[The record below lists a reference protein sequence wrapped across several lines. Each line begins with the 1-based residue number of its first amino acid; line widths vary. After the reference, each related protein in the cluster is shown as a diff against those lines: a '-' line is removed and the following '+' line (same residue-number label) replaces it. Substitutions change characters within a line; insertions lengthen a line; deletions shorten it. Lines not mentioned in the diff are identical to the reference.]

1 MTKEKDTDKKP
12 DKTAVWLG
20 IVKRIA
26 ECRKQH
32 MTWNQIAE
40 ATGMTAASAQSNWYR
55 RKHLLEEGLEENV
68 QETPEGEKPEET
80 DAPEIP
86 VTADPREPEIQK
98 VHAATESVMPETPD
112 DQEKEP
118 SDGQTVSQESRESGQ
133 KTAMTKGTRLPDVFR
148 VSFWFTGWKGRTP
161 GDILL
166 EAEKNGTLD
175 QSIQAMEDIL
185 VFMKEN
191 RRFYPRNDTMI
202 PVIAQ
207 AIDLA
212 KRGEL
217 EQFRVETLRPRP
229 STDPSTD
236 PSTHEMHM
244 TTEMNLAD
252 LLWTCNSRKT
262 DSEPEPELKPVQ
274 KESQV
279 MEPVMEVWE
288 NPDTAIQDDGPDD
301 AWVRSTD
308 VQEEKAKTENAHPDQ
323 YIVRLLKDVIRYR
336 THYLVD
342 TENFGTPIIERLV
355 TGLKDTEMIHLF
367 YTDHSP
373 ALSYRVT
380 EKLLQRPDQIRL
392 ESCITGTA
400 NAMDFQLIS
409 ALGCLLSAC
418 DPGKNDFKII
428 SDDRGY
434 DATVAF
440 WTKRGMPVTRI
451 TSCSVASSKT
461 PAQAQKKRE
470 TDVISTTFQERDT
483 KEQERWVQIMSC
495 HYGNFCKK
503 HHATATTPT
512 VNSRILLLRP
522 DFRTED
528 FAKDA
533 AGFLLKVPREEILKA
548 RQDVYSKFR

>member
-40 ATGMTAASAQSNWYR
+40 ATGMTAASAQANWYR

-80 DAPEIP
+80 NAPEIP

-98 VHAATESVMPETPD
+98 VHAAIESVMPETPD

-118 SDGQTVSQESRESGQ
+118 SDGQAVTQESCEDSQE
-133 KTAMTKGTRLPDVFR
+133 TAVTKGTRLPDVFR
-148 VSFWFTGWKGRTP
+148 MPFWFTTWKGRTP
-161 GDILL
+161 GDVLL
-166 EAEKNGTLD
+166 EASQNGTLD

-185 VFMKEN
+185 TFMKEN

-217 EQFRVETLRPRP
+217 EQFRMETLRPRP
-229 STDPSTD
+229 STDPSI
-236 PSTHEMHM
+236 HEMHM
-244 TTEMNLAD
+244 TAEMNLAD
-252 LLWTCNSRKT
+252 LLWTCNSRKN
-262 DSEPEPELKPVQ
+262 DPEPEPELKPVQ

-288 NPDTAIQDDGPDD
+288 KPDTAIQDDGPDD

-308 VQEEKAKTENAHPDQ
+308 VQEEKAETENTHPDQ

-355 TGLKDTEMIHLF
+355 TGLKDREMIHLF

-409 ALGCLLSAC
+409 ALGCLLSAV

-461 PAQAQKKRE
+461 PAQAKRKRE
-470 TDVISTTFQERDT
+470 TDVISTTFQERDA

-512 VNSRILLLRP
+512 VNSRILLLHS

>member
-32 MTWNQIAE
+32 MTWKQIAE
-40 ATGMTAASAQSNWYR
+40 ATGMTAASAQANWYR

-118 SDGQTVSQESRESGQ
+118 SDGQAVSQEGRESGQ

-202 PVIAQ
+202 PVVTQ

-217 EQFRVETLRPRP
+217 EQFRMETLRPRP
-229 STDPSTD
+229 STDPST
-236 PSTHEMHM
+236 HEMHM
-244 TTEMNLAD
+244 TAEMNLAD

-262 DSEPEPELKPVQ
+262 DPEPEPELKPVQ

-288 NPDTAIQDDGPDD
+288 KPDTAIQDDGPDD

-308 VQEEKAKTENAHPDQ
+308 VQEEKAETENTHPDQ

-367 YTDHSP
+367 YTDNSP
-373 ALSYRVT
+373 ALTYRIM
-380 EKLLQRPDQIRL
+380 EKLLQRPDQIQL
-392 ESCITGTA
+392 ESCIAGTA

-409 ALGCLLSAC
+409 VLGCLLSAC
-418 DPGKNDFKII
+418 NPEKNEFKII

-451 TSCSVASSKT
+451 TSCSVASSKA
-461 PAQAQKKRE
+461 PAPAKKERE

-495 HYGNFCKK
+495 HYGIFCKK
-503 HHATATTPT
+503 HHATATTPA
-512 VNSRILLLRP
+512 VNSRILLLHP

-528 FAKDA
+528 FTKDA

-548 RQDVYSKFR
+548 RQDVYLKFR

>member
-86 VTADPREPEIQK
+86 VTADSREPEIQE
-98 VHAATESVMPETPD
+98 VQAVTESVMPETLD
-112 DQEKEP
+112 DKEEKP
-118 SDGQTVSQESRESGQ
+118 SDGQAATQENCESSR
-133 KTAMTKGTRLPDVFR
+133 KTDITKGTRLPDVFR
-148 VSFWFTGWKGRTP
+148 IPFWFTSWKGRTP
-161 GDILL
+161 GEILL
-166 EAEKNGTLD
+166 EASKTGTLD
-175 QSIQAMEDIL
+175 TTIQAMEDIL
-185 VFMKEN
+185 AFMTEN

-217 EQFRVETLRPRP
+217 EQFYMEAVRPRQLMSRFSHEI
-229 STDPSTD
+229 STAAKT
-236 PSTHEMHM
+236 
-244 TTEMNLAD
+244 NLAD
-252 LLWTCNSRKT
+252 LILACESFKA

-274 KESQV
+274 EKCQAMESV
-279 MEPVMEVWE
+279 MRAEKK
-288 NPDTAIQDDGPDD
+288 PDTDISDDGPDD
-301 AWVRSTD
+301 AWVRETD
-308 VQEEKAKTENAHPDQ
+308 AKRETETKVKNARPDQ
-323 YIVRLLKDVIRYR
+323 YMVRLLKDVNRYR

-367 YTDHSP
+367 YTDNSP
-373 ALSYRVT
+373 ALTYRIM
-380 EKLLQRPDQIRL
+380 EKLLQRPDQIQL
-392 ESCITGTA
+392 ESCIAGTA

-409 ALGCLLSAC
+409 VLGCLLSAC
-418 DPGKNDFKII
+418 NPEKNEFKII

-434 DATVAF
+434 DATIAF

-451 TSCSVASSKT
+451 TSCSVASSKA
-461 PAQAQKKRE
+461 PAPAKKERE

-495 HYGNFCKK
+495 HYGIFCKK
-503 HHATATTPT
+503 HHATATTPA
-512 VNSRILLLRP
+512 VNSRILLLHP

-548 RQDVYSKFR
+548 RQDVYLKFR

>member
-86 VTADPREPEIQK
+86 VTADPREPEIQE
-98 VHAATESVMPETPD
+98 VHAVTESVMPETPD

-118 SDGQTVSQESRESGQ
+118 SDGQAVSQEGRESGQ

-148 VSFWFTGWKGRTP
+148 VSFWFTGWKGKTP

-202 PVIAQ
+202 PVVTQ

-217 EQFRVETLRPRP
+217 EQFRMETLRPRP
-229 STDPSTD
+229 STDPST
-236 PSTHEMHM
+236 HEMHM
-244 TTEMNLAD
+244 TAEMNLAD

-262 DSEPEPELKPVQ
+262 DPEPEPELKPVQ

-288 NPDTAIQDDGPDD
+288 KPDTAIQDDGPDD

-308 VQEEKAKTENAHPDQ
+308 VQEEKAETENTHPDQ

-355 TGLKDTEMIHLF
+355 TGLRDTEMIHLF

-392 ESCITGTA
+392 ENCITGTA

-451 TSCSVASSKT
+451 PSCSVASSKT
-461 PAQAQKKRE
+461 PAQAKRKRE

-512 VNSRILLLRP
+512 VNSRILLLHS

>member
-55 RKHLLEEGLEENV
+55 RKHLLEEGLEENL

-118 SDGQTVSQESRESGQ
+118 SDGQAVSQEGRENGQ

-202 PVIAQ
+202 PVVTQ

-217 EQFRVETLRPRP
+217 EQFRMETLRPRP
-229 STDPSTD
+229 STDPST
-236 PSTHEMHM
+236 HEMHM
-244 TTEMNLAD
+244 TAEMNLAD

-262 DSEPEPELKPVQ
+262 DPEPEPELKPVQ

-288 NPDTAIQDDGPDD
+288 KPDTAIQDDGPDD

-308 VQEEKAKTENAHPDQ
+308 VQEEKAETENTHPDQ

-367 YTDHSP
+367 YTDNSP
-373 ALSYRVT
+373 ALTYRIM
-380 EKLLQRPDQIRL
+380 EKLLQRPDQIQL
-392 ESCITGTA
+392 ESCIAGTA

-451 TSCSVASSKT
+451 PSCSVASSKT
-461 PAQAQKKRE
+461 PAQAKRKRE
-470 TDVISTTFQERDT
+470 TDVISTTFQERDI

-512 VNSRILLLRP
+512 VNSRILLLHS

>member
-12 DKTAVWLG
+12 DKTAVWLE

-32 MTWNQIAE
+32 MTWKQIAE

-55 RKHLLEEGLEENV
+55 RKHLLEERPEENA
-68 QETPEGEKPEET
+68 QETPESQKPTET
-80 DAPEIP
+80 GIQEIQ
-86 VTADPREPEIQK
+86 VMADPHDPEIQE
-98 VHAATESVMPETPD
+98 VQATMESIMPKIMD
-112 DQEKEP
+112 DKEEKP
-118 SDGQTVSQESRESGQ
+118 SDGQSVSQESCENSQ
-133 KTAMTKGTRLPDVFR
+133 ETAATKGTRLPDVFR
-148 VSFWFTGWKGRTP
+148 MPFWFTTWKGRTP
-161 GDILL
+161 GDVLL
-166 EAEKNGTLD
+166 EASQNGTLD

-185 VFMKEN
+185 TFMKEN

-217 EQFRVETLRPRP
+217 EQFYMEAVRPRQLMARFSHEI
-229 STDPSTD
+229 STAAKT
-236 PSTHEMHM
+236 
-244 TTEMNLAD
+244 NLAD
-252 LLWTCNSRKT
+252 LMLACRSFKA
-262 DSEPEPELKPVQ
+262 DPEPESELKPAQ
-274 KESQV
+274 EKSLV
-279 MEPVMEVWE
+279 MESVVEAE
-288 NPDTAIQDDGPDD
+288 KKPDTGISDDEPDD
-301 AWVRSTD
+301 AWIRAADAET
-308 VQEEKAKTENAHPDQ
+308 EKETGHTGPDQ
-323 YIVRLLKDVIRYR
+323 YMVRLLKDVIRYR

-380 EKLLQRPDQIRL
+380 EKLLQRPNQIRL

-461 PAQAQKKRE
+461 PAQAKKKRE
-470 TDVISTTFQERDT
+470 TDVISTTFQERDA

-512 VNSRILLLRP
+512 VNSRILLLHS

-548 RQDVYSKFR
+548 RQDVYLKFR

>member
-1 MTKEKDTDKKP
+1 MTKEKDTDKKL
-12 DKTAVWLG
+12 DKTAVWLE

-32 MTWNQIAE
+32 MTWKQIAE

-55 RKHLLEEGLEENV
+55 RKHLLEERPEGNA
-68 QETPEGEKPEET
+68 QETPEGQKPTET
-80 DAPEIP
+80 GIQEIQ
-86 VTADPREPEIQK
+86 VMADPHEPEIQE
-98 VHAATESVMPETPD
+98 VQTTTESAMPEIPD
-112 DQEKEP
+112 GKEEKP
-118 SDGQTVSQESRESGQ
+118 SDGQSVSQESRESGQ
-133 KTAMTKGTRLPDVFR
+133 KTAVTKGTRLPDIFR
-148 VSFWFTGWKGRTP
+148 MPFWFTTWKGRTP
-161 GDILL
+161 GDVLL
-166 EAEKNGTLD
+166 EASQNGTLD

-185 VFMKEN
+185 TFMKEN

-217 EQFRVETLRPRP
+217 EQFYMEAVRPRQLMARFSHEI
-229 STDPSTD
+229 STAAKT
-236 PSTHEMHM
+236 
-244 TTEMNLAD
+244 NLAD
-252 LLWTCNSRKT
+252 LILACRSFKA
-262 DSEPEPELKPVQ
+262 DPEPEPELKPAQ
-274 KESQV
+274 EKSLV
-279 MEPVMEVWE
+279 MESVMEAE
-288 NPDTAIQDDGPDD
+288 KKPDTGISDDEPDD
-301 AWVRSTD
+301 AWVRAADAET
-308 VQEEKAKTENAHPDQ
+308 ETEKETGHTGPDQ
-323 YIVRLLKDVIRYR
+323 YMVRLLKDVIRYR

-380 EKLLQRPDQIRL
+380 EKLLQRPNQIRL

-418 DPGKNDFKII
+418 DPEKNDFKII

-451 TSCSVASSKT
+451 PSCSVALPK
-461 PAQAQKKRE
+461 AQAKKKRE
-470 TDVISTTFQERDT
+470 ADVISTTFQERDT

-548 RQDVYSKFR
+548 RQDVYLKFR

>member
-32 MTWNQIAE
+32 MTWKQIAE

-68 QETPEGEKPEET
+68 QEMPEGQKPEET
-80 DAPEIP
+80 DATEIREMQATTESIIPEI
-86 VTADPREPEIQK
+86 TNAKE
-98 VHAATESVMPETPD
+98 
-112 DQEKEP
+112 EKP
-118 SDGQTVSQESRESGQ
+118 SDEQDVAQESCESGRE
-133 KTAMTKGTRLPDVFR
+133 TVMTKGARLPDVFR
-148 VSFWFTGWKGRTP
+148 VSFWFTRWKGRTP

-166 EAEKNGTLD
+166 EAGKNGTLD

-185 VFMKEN
+185 AFMKEN

-202 PVIAQ
+202 PVVTQ

-217 EQFRVETLRPRP
+217 EQFHMETIRPRP
-229 STDPSTD
+229 STDPSAR
-236 PSTHEMHM
+236 EMH
-244 TTEMNLAD
+244 TAAEMNLAD
-252 LLWTCNSRKT
+252 LLRTCDSRKT
-262 DSEPEPELKPVQ
+262 DPDPEPELTPVQ
-274 KESQV
+274 EESQV
-279 MEPVMEVWE
+279 MEPVMEVGE
-288 NPDTAIQDDGPDD
+288 KPDTAIQDDGPDD

-308 VQEEKAKTENAHPDQ
+308 VQEEKAETGNARPDQ
-323 YIVRLLKDVIRYR
+323 YMVRLLKDVIRYR

-342 TENFGTPIIERLV
+342 TENFGAPIIERLV
-355 TGLKDTEMIHLF
+355 TGLKDMEMVHLF

-373 ALSYRVT
+373 ALPYRIT

-392 ESCITGTA
+392 ESCIAGTA

-418 DPGKNDFKII
+418 DPEKNDFKII

-451 TSCSVASSKT
+451 PSCTVALLKT
-461 PAQAQKKRE
+461 PAPTKKKRE
-470 TDVISTTFQERDT
+470 TDPVSAAFQERDA

-495 HYGNFCKK
+495 YYGSFCKK
-503 HHATATTPT
+503 HHATATTPA
-512 VNSRILLLRP
+512 VNSRILLLHP

-528 FAKDA
+528 FAKGA
-533 AGFLLKVPREEILKA
+533 AGFLVKVPKEEILKA

>member
-55 RKHLLEEGLEENV
+55 RKHLLEEGLEENL

-118 SDGQTVSQESRESGQ
+118 SDGQAVSQEGRESGQ

-202 PVIAQ
+202 PVVTQ

-217 EQFRVETLRPRP
+217 EQFRMETLRPRP
-229 STDPSTD
+229 STDPST
-236 PSTHEMHM
+236 HEMHM
-244 TTEMNLAD
+244 TAEMNLAD

-262 DSEPEPELKPVQ
+262 DPEPEPELKPVQ

-288 NPDTAIQDDGPDD
+288 KPDTAIQDDGPDD

-308 VQEEKAKTENAHPDQ
+308 VQEEKAETENTHPDQ

-367 YTDHSP
+367 YTDNSP
-373 ALSYRVT
+373 ALTYRIM
-380 EKLLQRPDQIRL
+380 EKLLQRPDQIQL
-392 ESCITGTA
+392 ESCIAGTA

-409 ALGCLLSAC
+409 VLGCLLSAC
-418 DPGKNDFKII
+418 NPEKNEFKII

-451 TSCSVASSKT
+451 PSCSVALPK
-461 PAQAQKKRE
+461 AQAKKKRE

-512 VNSRILLLRP
+512 VNSRILLLHS

>member
-1 MTKEKDTDKKP
+1 MTKEKDTDKKL
-12 DKTAVWLG
+12 DKTAVRLE

-32 MTWNQIAE
+32 MTWKQIAE

-55 RKHLLEEGLEENV
+55 RKHLLEERPEGNA
-68 QETPEGEKPEET
+68 QETPEGQKPTET
-80 DAPEIP
+80 GIQEIQ
-86 VTADPREPEIQK
+86 VMADPHEPEIQE
-98 VHAATESVMPETPD
+98 VQTTTESAMPEIPD
-112 DQEKEP
+112 GKEEKP
-118 SDGQTVSQESRESGQ
+118 SDGQSVSQESRESGQ

-202 PVIAQ
+202 PVVTQ

-217 EQFRVETLRPRP
+217 EQFRMETLRPRP
-229 STDPSTD
+229 STDPST
-236 PSTHEMHM
+236 HEMHM
-244 TTEMNLAD
+244 TAEMNLAD
-252 LLWTCNSRKT
+252 LLQTCDSRKT
-262 DSEPEPELKPVQ
+262 DPEPELKPVQ
-274 KESQV
+274 EESQV

-288 NPDTAIQDDGPDD
+288 KPDTAIQDDGPDD

-308 VQEEKAKTENAHPDQ
+308 VQEEKAGTENANPDQ

-380 EKLLQRPDQIRL
+380 EKLLQRPNQIRL

-461 PAQAQKKRE
+461 PAQAKKKRE
-470 TDVISTTFQERDT
+470 TDVISTTFQERDA

-512 VNSRILLLRP
+512 VNSRILLLHS

-548 RQDVYSKFR
+548 RQDVYLKFR

>member
-68 QETPEGEKPEET
+68 QET

-86 VTADPREPEIQK
+86 VTADPREPEIQE
-98 VHAATESVMPETPD
+98 VHAVTESVMPETPD

-118 SDGQTVSQESRESGQ
+118 SDGQAVTQESCEDSQE
-133 KTAMTKGTRLPDVFR
+133 TAVTKGTRLPDVFR
-148 VSFWFTGWKGRTP
+148 MPFWFTTWKGRTP
-161 GDILL
+161 GDVLL
-166 EAEKNGTLD
+166 EASQNGTLD

-185 VFMKEN
+185 TFMKEN

-217 EQFRVETLRPRP
+217 EQFYMETVRPRQLMARFSHEI
-229 STDPSTD
+229 STAAKT
-236 PSTHEMHM
+236 
-244 TTEMNLAD
+244 NLAD
-252 LLWTCNSRKT
+252 LILACRSFKA
-262 DSEPEPELKPVQ
+262 DPESEPELKPAQ
-274 KESQV
+274 EKSLV
-279 MEPVMEVWE
+279 MESVVEAE
-288 NPDTAIQDDGPDD
+288 KKPDTSISDDEPDD
-301 AWVRSTD
+301 AWVRAADAET
-308 VQEEKAKTENAHPDQ
+308 EKETGHTGPDQ
-323 YIVRLLKDVIRYR
+323 YMVRLLKDVIRYR

-380 EKLLQRPDQIRL
+380 EKLLQRPNQIRL

-418 DPGKNDFKII
+418 DPEKNDFKII

-451 TSCSVASSKT
+451 PSCSVALPK
-461 PAQAQKKRE
+461 AQAKKKRE

-548 RQDVYSKFR
+548 RQDVYLKFR

>member
-86 VTADPREPEIQK
+86 VTADSREPEIQE
-98 VHAATESVMPETPD
+98 VQAVTESVMPETPD
-112 DQEKEP
+112 DKEEKP
-118 SDGQTVSQESRESGQ
+118 SDGQAATQENCESSR
-133 KTAMTKGTRLPDVFR
+133 KTDITKGTRLPDVFR
-148 VSFWFTGWKGRTP
+148 IPFWFTSWKGRTP
-161 GDILL
+161 GEILL
-166 EAEKNGTLD
+166 EASKTGTLD

-185 VFMKEN
+185 AFMTEN

-202 PVIAQ
+202 PVITQ

-217 EQFRVETLRPRP
+217 EQFWMETVRPCP
-229 STDPSTD
+229 SIGQFS
-236 PSTHEMHM
+236 HKMQ
-244 TTEMNLAD
+244 TTAEMNLAD
-252 LLWTCNSRKT
+252 LLACESCKT
-262 DSEPEPELKPVQ
+262 DQKPEPELKPVQ
-274 KESQV
+274 EESQM
-279 MEPVMEVWE
+279 MESVTEIKE
-288 NPDTAIQDDGPDD
+288 KTETAIPDKEPDD
-301 AWVRSTD
+301 TGVRTTD
-308 VQEEKAKTENAHPDQ
+308 VQEDKAEIKSIRPDQ

-355 TGLKDTEMIHLF
+355 TGLRDTEMIHLF

-392 ESCITGTA
+392 ENCITGTA

-451 TSCSVASSKT
+451 PSCSVASSKT
-461 PAQAQKKRE
+461 PAQAKRKRE

-512 VNSRILLLRP
+512 VNSRILLLHS

>member
-112 DQEKEP
+112 DQEKGP
-118 SDGQTVSQESRESGQ
+118 SDGQAVSQEGRESGQ

-202 PVIAQ
+202 PVVTQ

-217 EQFRVETLRPRP
+217 EQFRMETLRPRP
-229 STDPSTD
+229 STDPST
-236 PSTHEMHM
+236 HEMHM
-244 TTEMNLAD
+244 TAEMNLAD

-262 DSEPEPELKPVQ
+262 DPEPEPELKPVQ

-288 NPDTAIQDDGPDD
+288 KPDTAIQDDGPDD

-308 VQEEKAKTENAHPDQ
+308 VQEEKAETENTHPDQ

-355 TGLKDTEMIHLF
+355 TGLRDTEMIHLF

-392 ESCITGTA
+392 ENCITGTA

-451 TSCSVASSKT
+451 PSCSVASSKT
-461 PAQAQKKRE
+461 PAQAKRKRE

-512 VNSRILLLRP
+512 VNSRILLLHS

>member
-55 RKHLLEEGLEENV
+55 RKHLLEEGLEENL

-118 SDGQTVSQESRESGQ
+118 SDGQAVSQEGRESGQ

-202 PVIAQ
+202 PVVTQ

-217 EQFRVETLRPRP
+217 EQFRMETLRPRP
-229 STDPSTD
+229 STDPST
-236 PSTHEMHM
+236 HEMHM
-244 TTEMNLAD
+244 TAEMNLAD

-262 DSEPEPELKPVQ
+262 DPEPEPELKPVQ

-288 NPDTAIQDDGPDD
+288 KPDTAIQDDGPDD

-308 VQEEKAKTENAHPDQ
+308 VQEEKAETENTHPDQ

-367 YTDHSP
+367 YTDNSP
-373 ALSYRVT
+373 ALTYRIM
-380 EKLLQRPDQIRL
+380 EKLLQRPDQIQL
-392 ESCITGTA
+392 ESCIAGTA

-451 TSCSVASSKT
+451 PSCSVASSKT
-461 PAQAQKKRE
+461 PAQAKRKRE
-470 TDVISTTFQERDT
+470 TDVISTTFQERDI

-512 VNSRILLLRP
+512 VNSRILLLHS

>member
-1 MTKEKDTDKKP
+1 MTKEKDTGKKP
-12 DKTAVWLG
+12 DKTAVWLE
-20 IVKRIA
+20 IVKRIE

-32 MTWNQIAE
+32 MTWKQIAE

-55 RKHLLEEGLEENV
+55 RKHLLEEGPKGNT
-68 QETPEGEKPEET
+68 QETPEGQKPTET
-80 DAPEIP
+80 GIQEIQ
-86 VTADPREPEIQK
+86 VMADPHEPEIQE
-98 VHAATESVMPETPD
+98 VQATTESAMPEITD
-112 DQEKEP
+112 GKEEKP
-118 SDGQTVSQESRESGQ
+118 SDGQSVSRESCESGRE
-133 KTAMTKGTRLPDVFR
+133 TVMTKGTRLPDVFR

-166 EAEKNGTLD
+166 EADKNGTLD

-202 PVIAQ
+202 PVVTQ

-217 EQFRVETLRPRP
+217 EQIRMETLRPRP
-229 STDPSTD
+229 STDPSA
-236 PSTHEMHM
+236 HEMHM
-244 TTEMNLAD
+244 TAEMNLAD
-252 LLWTCNSRKT
+252 LIQTCDSRKT
-262 DSEPEPELKPVQ
+262 DPEPELKPLRE
-274 KESQV
+274 ESQV
-279 MEPVMEVWE
+279 MGPVIEVWE
-288 NPDTAIQDDGPDD
+288 KPDTAIQDDGSDD
-301 AWVRSTD
+301 AWVRSIDT
-308 VQEEKAKTENAHPDQ
+308 QEEKAEAGNAHPDQ
-323 YIVRLLKDVIRYR
+323 YMNRLLKDVIRYR

-373 ALSYRVT
+373 ALSYRIT

-392 ESCITGTA
+392 ESCIAGTA

-418 DPGKNDFKII
+418 DPEKNDFKII

-451 TSCSVASSKT
+451 QSCTVALPNT
-461 PAQAQKKRE
+461 PALAKKERE
-470 TDVISTTFQERDT
+470 TDQVSATFQERDA

-495 HYGNFCKK
+495 YYGSFCKK
-503 HHATATTPT
+503 HHATATTPA
-512 VNSRILLLRP
+512 VNSRILLLHP

-528 FAKDA
+528 FAKGA
-533 AGFLLKVPREEILKA
+533 AGFLVKVPKEEILKA

>member
-1 MTKEKDTDKKP
+1 MTKEKDIDKKP

-112 DQEKEP
+112 DQEKGP
-118 SDGQTVSQESRESGQ
+118 SDGQAVSQEGRKSGQ

-202 PVIAQ
+202 PVVTQ

-217 EQFRVETLRPRP
+217 EQFRMETLRPRP
-229 STDPSTD
+229 STDPST
-236 PSTHEMHM
+236 HEMHM
-244 TTEMNLAD
+244 TAEMNLAD

-262 DSEPEPELKPVQ
+262 DPEPEPELKPVQ

-288 NPDTAIQDDGPDD
+288 KPDTAIQDDGPDD

-308 VQEEKAKTENAHPDQ
+308 VQEEKAETENTHPDQ

-355 TGLKDTEMIHLF
+355 TGLRDTEMIHLF

-392 ESCITGTA
+392 ENCITGTA

-451 TSCSVASSKT
+451 PSCSVASSKT
-461 PAQAQKKRE
+461 PAQAKRKRE

-512 VNSRILLLRP
+512 VNSRILLLHS

>member
-40 ATGMTAASAQSNWYR
+40 ATGMTAASAQANWYR

-118 SDGQTVSQESRESGQ
+118 SDGQAVSQEGRESGQ

-202 PVIAQ
+202 PVVTQ

-217 EQFRVETLRPRP
+217 EQFRMETLRPRP
-229 STDPSTD
+229 STDPST
-236 PSTHEMHM
+236 HEMHM
-244 TTEMNLAD
+244 TAEMNLAD

-262 DSEPEPELKPVQ
+262 DPEPEPELKPVQ

-288 NPDTAIQDDGPDD
+288 KPDTAIQDDGPDD

-308 VQEEKAKTENAHPDQ
+308 VQEEKAETENTHPDQ

-367 YTDHSP
+367 YTDNSP
-373 ALSYRVT
+373 ALTYRIM
-380 EKLLQRPDQIRL
+380 EKLLQRPDQIQL
-392 ESCITGTA
+392 ESCIAGTA

-409 ALGCLLSAC
+409 VLGCLLSAC
-418 DPGKNDFKII
+418 NPEKNEFKII

-451 TSCSVASSKT
+451 TSCSVASSKA
-461 PAQAQKKRE
+461 PAPAKKERE

-495 HYGNFCKK
+495 HYGIFCKK
-503 HHATATTPT
+503 HHATATTPA
-512 VNSRILLLRP
+512 VNSRILLLHP

-528 FAKDA
+528 FTKDA

-548 RQDVYSKFR
+548 RQDVYLKFR

>member
-12 DKTAVWLG
+12 DKTAVWLE

-32 MTWNQIAE
+32 MTWKQIAE

-55 RKHLLEEGLEENV
+55 RKHLLEERPEENA
-68 QETPEGEKPEET
+68 QETPESQKPTET
-80 DAPEIP
+80 GIQEIQVMADPHDPEIQEVQATTESTMPEIP
-86 VTADPREPEIQK
+86 DGKE
-98 VHAATESVMPETPD
+98 
-112 DQEKEP
+112 EKP
-118 SDGQTVSQESRESGQ
+118 SDGQSVSQESRESGQ

-202 PVIAQ
+202 PVVAQ

-217 EQFRVETLRPRP
+217 EQFRMETLRPRP
-229 STDPSTD
+229 STDPST
-236 PSTHEMHM
+236 HEMH
-244 TTEMNLAD
+244 TAAEMNLAD
-252 LLWTCNSRKT
+252 LLQACESYKT
-262 DSEPEPELKPVQ
+262 DSEPETELKLVQ
-274 KESQV
+274 EESQV
-279 MEPVMEVWE
+279 MEPVMEVRE
-288 NPDTAIQDDGPDD
+288 KPDTAIQDDGPDD

-308 VQEEKAKTENAHPDQ
+308 VQEEKAETGNARPDQ
-323 YIVRLLKDVIRYR
+323 YMVRLLKDVIRYR

-373 ALSYRVT
+373 ALPYRIT
-380 EKLLQRPDQIRL
+380 EKLLRRPDQIRL
-392 ESCITGTA
+392 ESCIAGTA

-418 DPGKNDFKII
+418 DPEKNDFKII

-451 TSCSVASSKT
+451 PSCSVALPK
-461 PAQAQKKRE
+461 AQTKKERE
-470 TDVISTTFQERDT
+470 TDVISTTFQERDA

-512 VNSRILLLRP
+512 VNSRILLLHS

-548 RQDVYSKFR
+548 RQDVYLKFR

>member
-86 VTADPREPEIQK
+86 VTADPREPEIQE
-98 VHAATESVMPETPD
+98 VQAVTESVMPETPD

-118 SDGQTVSQESRESGQ
+118 SNGQAVTQESCENSQE
-133 KTAMTKGTRLPDVFR
+133 TAATKGTRLPDVFR
-148 VSFWFTGWKGRTP
+148 MPFWFTTWKGRTP

-166 EAEKNGTLD
+166 EASRNGTMD
-175 QSIQAMEDIL
+175 TTIQAMEDIL
-185 VFMKEN
+185 TFMKEN

-217 EQFRVETLRPRP
+217 EQFWIEAVGPRQLMARFSHEI
-229 STDPSTD
+229 STAAK
-236 PSTHEMHM
+236 
-244 TTEMNLAD
+244 MNLAD
-252 LLWTCNSRKT
+252 LLSAHESFKT
-262 DSEPEPELKPVQ
+262 DPEPEPELKPAQ
-274 KESQV
+274 EKSQV
-279 MEPVMEVWE
+279 MESVMKAEKK
-288 NPDTAIQDDGPDD
+288 PDAGISNDGPDD
-301 AWVRSTD
+301 AWVR
-308 VQEEKAKTENAHPDQ
+308 EKDAKRETETKAENASPDQ
-323 YIVRLLKDVIRYR
+323 YMVHLLKDVIRYR

-373 ALSYRVT
+373 ALPYRIM
-380 EKLLQRPDQIRL
+380 EKLLQRPGQIRL
-392 ESCITGTA
+392 ESCIAGTA

-418 DPGKNDFKII
+418 DPDKNDFKII

-451 TSCSVASSKT
+451 PSCTVALPKT
-461 PAQAQKKRE
+461 PAPAKKERE
-470 TDVISTTFQERDT
+470 TDPVSATFQERDA

-495 HYGNFCKK
+495 YYGSFCKK
-503 HHATATTPT
+503 HHATATTPA
-512 VNSRILLLRP
+512 VNSRILLLHP

-528 FAKDA
+528 FAKGA
-533 AGFLLKVPREEILKA
+533 AGFLTKVPKEEILKA
-548 RQDVYSKFR
+548 RQDVYLKFR

>member
-55 RKHLLEEGLEENV
+55 RKHLLEEDV
-68 QETPEGEKPEET
+68 QETPEGEKTEET

-86 VTADPREPEIQK
+86 VTADPREPEIQE
-98 VHAATESVMPETPD
+98 VHAVTESVMPETPD

-118 SDGQTVSQESRESGQ
+118 SDGQAVTQESCEDSQE
-133 KTAMTKGTRLPDVFR
+133 TAVTKGTRLPDVFR
-148 VSFWFTGWKGRTP
+148 MPFWFTTWKGRTP
-161 GDILL
+161 GDVLL
-166 EAEKNGTLD
+166 EASQNGTLD

-229 STDPSTD
+229 STDPST
-236 PSTHEMHM
+236 HEMHM
-244 TTEMNLAD
+244 TAEMNLAD

-288 NPDTAIQDDGPDD
+288 KPDTAIQDDGPDD

-451 TSCSVASSKT
+451 PSCSVALPK
-461 PAQAQKKRE
+461 AQAKKKRE
-470 TDVISTTFQERDT
+470 TDVISTTFQEMDT

>member
-86 VTADPREPEIQK
+86 VTADPREPEIQE
-98 VHAATESVMPETPD
+98 VHAVTESVMPEIPD
-112 DQEKEP
+112 GKEEKP
-118 SDGQTVSQESRESGQ
+118 SDGQSVSQESRESGQ

-166 EAEKNGTLD
+166 EAGKNGTLD

-202 PVIAQ
+202 PVVTQ

-217 EQFRVETLRPRP
+217 EQFRMETLRPRP
-229 STDPSTD
+229 STDPSAR
-236 PSTHEMHM
+236 EMH
-244 TTEMNLAD
+244 TAAEMNLAD
-252 LLWTCNSRKT
+252 LLWTCDSRKT
-262 DSEPEPELKPVQ
+262 DPDPEPELTPVQ
-274 KESQV
+274 EESRV
-279 MEPVMEVWE
+279 MEPVMEVGE
-288 NPDTAIQDDGPDD
+288 KPDTAIQDDGPDD

-308 VQEEKAKTENAHPDQ
+308 VQEEKAETGNARPDQ
-323 YIVRLLKDVIRYR
+323 YMVRLLKDVIRYR

-342 TENFGTPIIERLV
+342 TENFGAPIIERLV

-367 YTDHSP
+367 YTEHSP
-373 ALSYRVT
+373 ALPYRIT

-392 ESCITGTA
+392 ESCIAGTA

-418 DPGKNDFKII
+418 DPEKNDFKII

-451 TSCSVASSKT
+451 PSCTVALLKT
-461 PAQAQKKRE
+461 PVPTKKKRE
-470 TDVISTTFQERDT
+470 TDLVSAAFQERDA

-495 HYGNFCKK
+495 YYGNFCKK

-512 VNSRILLLRP
+512 VNSRILLLHS

-548 RQDVYSKFR
+548 RQDVYLKFR

>member
-86 VTADPREPEIQK
+86 VTADPREPEIQE
-98 VHAATESVMPETPD
+98 VHAVTESVMPETPD

-118 SDGQTVSQESRESGQ
+118 SDGQAVTQESCEDSQE
-133 KTAMTKGTRLPDVFR
+133 TAVTKGTRLPDVFR
-148 VSFWFTGWKGRTP
+148 MPFWFTTWKGRTP

-185 VFMKEN
+185 TFMKEN

-217 EQFRVETLRPRP
+217 EQFYMEAARPRQLMARFSHEI
-229 STDPSTD
+229 STAAK
-236 PSTHEMHM
+236 
-244 TTEMNLAD
+244 MNLAD
-252 LLWTCNSRKT
+252 LILACRSFKA
-262 DSEPEPELKPVQ
+262 DPEPEPELKPAQ
-274 KESQV
+274 EKSLV
-279 MEPVMEVWE
+279 MESVVEAE
-288 NPDTAIQDDGPDD
+288 KKPDTGISDDEPDD
-301 AWVRSTD
+301 AWVRAADAET
-308 VQEEKAKTENAHPDQ
+308 ETEKETGHTGPDQ
-323 YIVRLLKDVIRYR
+323 YMVRLLRDVIRYR

-380 EKLLQRPDQIRL
+380 EKLLQRPNQIRL

-461 PAQAQKKRE
+461 PAQAKKKRE
-470 TDVISTTFQERDT
+470 TDVISTTFQERDA

-512 VNSRILLLRP
+512 VNSRILLLHS

-548 RQDVYSKFR
+548 RQDVYLKFR

>member
-68 QETPEGEKPEET
+68 QET

-86 VTADPREPEIQK
+86 VTADPREPEIQE
-98 VHAATESVMPETPD
+98 VHAVTESVMPETPD

-118 SDGQTVSQESRESGQ
+118 SDGQAVTQESCEDSQE
-133 KTAMTKGTRLPDVFR
+133 TAVTKGTRLPDVFR
-148 VSFWFTGWKGRTP
+148 MPFWFTTWKGRTP
-161 GDILL
+161 GDVLL
-166 EAEKNGTLD
+166 EASQNGTLD

-185 VFMKEN
+185 TFMKEN

-217 EQFRVETLRPRP
+217 EQFYMETVRPRQLMARFSHEI
-229 STDPSTD
+229 STAAKT
-236 PSTHEMHM
+236 
-244 TTEMNLAD
+244 NLAD
-252 LLWTCNSRKT
+252 LILACRSFKA
-262 DSEPEPELKPVQ
+262 DPEPEPELKPAQ
-274 KESQV
+274 EKSLV
-279 MEPVMEVWE
+279 MESVVEAE
-288 NPDTAIQDDGPDD
+288 KKPDTSISDDEPDD
-301 AWVRSTD
+301 AWVRAADAET
-308 VQEEKAKTENAHPDQ
+308 EKETGHTGPDQ
-323 YIVRLLKDVIRYR
+323 YMVRLLKDVIRYR

-380 EKLLQRPDQIRL
+380 EKLLQRPNQIRL

-418 DPGKNDFKII
+418 DPEKNDFKII

-451 TSCSVASSKT
+451 PSCSVALPK
-461 PAQAQKKRE
+461 AQAKKKRE
-470 TDVISTTFQERDT
+470 ADVISTTFQERDT

-548 RQDVYSKFR
+548 RQDVYLKFR

>member
-1 MTKEKDTDKKP
+1 
-12 DKTAVWLG
+12 
-20 IVKRIA
+20 
-26 ECRKQH
+26 
-32 MTWNQIAE
+32 
-40 ATGMTAASAQSNWYR
+40 
-55 RKHLLEEGLEENV
+55 
-68 QETPEGEKPEET
+68 
-80 DAPEIP
+80 
-86 VTADPREPEIQK
+86 
-98 VHAATESVMPETPD
+98 
-112 DQEKEP
+112 
-118 SDGQTVSQESRESGQ
+118 
-133 KTAMTKGTRLPDVFR
+133 
-148 VSFWFTGWKGRTP
+148 
-161 GDILL
+161 
-166 EAEKNGTLD
+166 
-175 QSIQAMEDIL
+175 
-185 VFMKEN
+185 
-191 RRFYPRNDTMI
+191 MI
-202 PVIAQ
+202 PVVTQ

-217 EQFRVETLRPRP
+217 EQFRMETLRPRP
-229 STDPSTD
+229 STDPST
-236 PSTHEMHM
+236 HEMHM
-244 TTEMNLAD
+244 TAEMNLAD
-252 LLWTCNSRKT
+252 LLQTCDSRKT
-262 DSEPEPELKPVQ
+262 DPEPELKPVQ
-274 KESQV
+274 EESQV

-288 NPDTAIQDDGPDD
+288 KPDTAIQDDGPDD

-308 VQEEKAKTENAHPDQ
+308 VQEEKAGTENANPDQ

-380 EKLLQRPDQIRL
+380 EKLLQRPNQIRL

-461 PAQAQKKRE
+461 PAQAKKKRE
-470 TDVISTTFQERDT
+470 TDVISTTFQERDA

-512 VNSRILLLRP
+512 VNSRILLLHS

-548 RQDVYSKFR
+548 RQDVYLKFR

>member
-40 ATGMTAASAQSNWYR
+40 ATGMTAASAQANWYR

-118 SDGQTVSQESRESGQ
+118 SDGQAVSQEGRESGQ

-148 VSFWFTGWKGRTP
+148 VSFWFTGWKGKTP

-202 PVIAQ
+202 PVVTQ

-217 EQFRVETLRPRP
+217 EQFRMETLRPRP
-229 STDPSTD
+229 STDPST
-236 PSTHEMHM
+236 HEMHM
-244 TTEMNLAD
+244 TAEMNLAD
-252 LLWTCNSRKT
+252 LLWTCNLRKT
-262 DSEPEPELKPVQ
+262 DPEPEPELKPVQ

-288 NPDTAIQDDGPDD
+288 KPDTAIQDDGPDD

-308 VQEEKAKTENAHPDQ
+308 VQEEKAETENTHPDQ

-355 TGLKDTEMIHLF
+355 TGLRDTEMIHLF

-392 ESCITGTA
+392 ENCITGTA

-451 TSCSVASSKT
+451 PSCSVASSKT
-461 PAQAQKKRE
+461 PAQAKRKRE

-512 VNSRILLLRP
+512 VNSRILLLHS

>member
-112 DQEKEP
+112 DPEKES

-148 VSFWFTGWKGRTP
+148 MPFWFTTWKGRTP

-202 PVIAQ
+202 PVVTQ

-217 EQFRVETLRPRP
+217 EQFRMETLRPRP
-229 STDPSTD
+229 STDPST
-236 PSTHEMHM
+236 HEMHM
-244 TTEMNLAD
+244 AAEMNLAD
-252 LLWTCNSRKT
+252 LILACRSFKA
-262 DSEPEPELKPVQ
+262 DPEPEPELKPAQ
-274 KESQV
+274 EKSLV
-279 MEPVMEVWE
+279 MESVVEAE
-288 NPDTAIQDDGPDD
+288 KKPDTGISDDELDD
-301 AWVRSTD
+301 AWVMAADAET
-308 VQEEKAKTENAHPDQ
+308 ETEKGTGHTGPDQ
-323 YIVRLLKDVIRYR
+323 YMVRLLKDVIRYR

-380 EKLLQRPDQIRL
+380 EKLLQRPNQIRL

-451 TSCSVASSKT
+451 TSCSVALPK
-461 PAQAQKKRE
+461 AQAKKKRE

-495 HYGNFCKK
+495 HYGIFCKK
-503 HHATATTPT
+503 HHATATTPA
-512 VNSRILLLRP
+512 VNSRILLLHP

-548 RQDVYSKFR
+548 RQDVYLKFR

>member
-1 MTKEKDTDKKP
+1 MTKEKDTGKKP
-12 DKTAVWLG
+12 DKTAVWLE
-20 IVKRIA
+20 IVKRIE

-32 MTWNQIAE
+32 MTWKQIAE

-55 RKHLLEEGLEENV
+55 RKHLLEEGPEGNT
-68 QETPEGEKPEET
+68 QETPEGQKPTET
-80 DAPEIP
+80 GIQEIQ
-86 VTADPREPEIQK
+86 VMADPHEPEIQE
-98 VHAATESVMPETPD
+98 VQATTESAMPEITD
-112 DQEKEP
+112 GKEEKP
-118 SDGQTVSQESRESGQ
+118 SDGQSVSRESCESGRE
-133 KTAMTKGTRLPDVFR
+133 TVMTKGTRLPDVFR

-166 EAEKNGTLD
+166 EADKNGTLD

-202 PVIAQ
+202 PVVTQ

-217 EQFRVETLRPRP
+217 EQIRMETLRPRP
-229 STDPSTD
+229 STDPSA
-236 PSTHEMHM
+236 HEMHM
-244 TTEMNLAD
+244 TAEMNLAD
-252 LLWTCNSRKT
+252 LIQTCDSRKT
-262 DSEPEPELKPVQ
+262 DPEPEFKPAQ
-274 KESQV
+274 EESQV
-279 MEPVMEVWE
+279 MKPVMEVGE
-288 NPDTAIQDDGPDD
+288 KPDTAIQDDGSDD

-308 VQEEKAKTENAHPDQ
+308 VREEKAETGNAHPDQ
-323 YIVRLLKDVIRYR
+323 YMIRLLKDVIRYR

-418 DPGKNDFKII
+418 DPEKNDFKII

-451 TSCSVASSKT
+451 RSCTVALPKT
-461 PAQAQKKRE
+461 PAPAKKERE
-470 TDVISTTFQERDT
+470 TDQVSAAFQERDA

-495 HYGNFCKK
+495 YYGSFCKK
-503 HHATATTPT
+503 HHAPATTPA
-512 VNSRILLLRP
+512 VNSRILLLHP

-528 FAKDA
+528 FAKGA
-533 AGFLLKVPREEILKA
+533 AGFLVKVPKEEILKA

>member
-68 QETPEGEKPEET
+68 QETPEGEKTEKT

-86 VTADPREPEIQK
+86 VTADPREPEIQE
-98 VHAATESVMPETPD
+98 VHAVTESVMPETPD

-118 SDGQTVSQESRESGQ
+118 SDGQAVTQESCENSQE
-133 KTAMTKGTRLPDVFR
+133 TAVTKGTRLPDVFR
-148 VSFWFTGWKGRTP
+148 MPFWFTTWKGRTP
-161 GDILL
+161 GDVLL
-166 EAEKNGTLD
+166 EAGQNGTLD

-185 VFMKEN
+185 TFMKEN

-217 EQFRVETLRPRP
+217 EQFYMEAVRPRQLMARFSHEI
-229 STDPSTD
+229 STAAKT
-236 PSTHEMHM
+236 
-244 TTEMNLAD
+244 NLAD
-252 LLWTCNSRKT
+252 LILACGSFKA
-262 DSEPEPELKPVQ
+262 DPEPEPELKPAQ
-274 KESQV
+274 EKSLV
-279 MEPVMEVWE
+279 MESVVEAGKK
-288 NPDTAIQDDGPDD
+288 PDTGISDDEPDD
-301 AWVRSTD
+301 AWVRAADAET
-308 VQEEKAKTENAHPDQ
+308 ETEKETGHTGPDQ
-323 YIVRLLKDVIRYR
+323 YMVRLLKDVIRYR

-380 EKLLQRPDQIRL
+380 EKLLQRPNQIRL
-392 ESCITGTA
+392 ES
-400 NAMDFQLIS
+400 
-409 ALGCLLSAC
+409 
-418 DPGKNDFKII
+418 
-428 SDDRGY
+428 
-434 DATVAF
+434 
-440 WTKRGMPVTRI
+440 
-451 TSCSVASSKT
+451 
-461 PAQAQKKRE
+461 
-470 TDVISTTFQERDT
+470 
-483 KEQERWVQIMSC
+483 
-495 HYGNFCKK
+495 
-503 HHATATTPT
+503 
-512 VNSRILLLRP
+512 
-522 DFRTED
+522 
-528 FAKDA
+528 
-533 AGFLLKVPREEILKA
+533 
-548 RQDVYSKFR
+548 

>member
-12 DKTAVWLG
+12 DKTAVWLE

-32 MTWNQIAE
+32 MTWKQIAE

-55 RKHLLEEGLEENV
+55 RKHLLEERPEGNV
-68 QETPEGEKPEET
+68 QETPEGQKPTET
-80 DAPEIP
+80 GIQEIQ
-86 VTADPREPEIQK
+86 VMADPHDPEIQE
-98 VHAATESVMPETPD
+98 VQTTMENIMPEITD
-112 DQEKEP
+112 DKEEKP
-118 SDGQTVSQESRESGQ
+118 SEGQSVSQESCESGQ
-133 KTAMTKGTRLPDVFR
+133 ETVMTKGARLPDVFR

-166 EAEKNGTLD
+166 EAGKNGTLD

-202 PVIAQ
+202 PVVTQ

-217 EQFRVETLRPRP
+217 EQFRMETLRLR
-229 STDPSTD
+229 SSTD
-236 PSTHEMHM
+236 PSTHEIHM
-244 TTEMNLAD
+244 TAEMNLAD
-252 LLWTCNSRKT
+252 LLQTCDSRKT
-262 DSEPEPELKPVQ
+262 DPELEPEFKPAQ
-274 KESQV
+274 EESQV
-279 MEPVMEVWE
+279 MKPVMEVGE
-288 NPDTAIQDDGPDD
+288 KPDTAIQDDGSDD

-308 VQEEKAKTENAHPDQ
+308 VQEEKAETGNANLDQ
-323 YIVRLLKDVIRYR
+323 YMVRLLKDVIRYR

-373 ALSYRVT
+373 ALSYRIT

-392 ESCITGTA
+392 ESCIAGTA

-409 ALGCLLSAC
+409 ALGCLLSTC
-418 DPGKNDFKII
+418 DPEKNDFKII

-451 TSCSVASSKT
+451 QSCTVALPKT
-461 PAQAQKKRE
+461 PAPTKKKRE
-470 TDVISTTFQERDT
+470 TDQVSAAFQERDT

-495 HYGNFCKK
+495 YYGSFCKK
-503 HHATATTPT
+503 HHATATTPA
-512 VNSRILLLRP
+512 VNSRILLLHP

-528 FAKDA
+528 FAKGA
-533 AGFLLKVPREEILKA
+533 AGFLVKVPKEEILKA

>member
-80 DAPEIP
+80 DATEIREMQATTESIIPEI
-86 VTADPREPEIQK
+86 TDAKE
-98 VHAATESVMPETPD
+98 
-112 DQEKEP
+112 EKP
-118 SDGQTVSQESRESGQ
+118 SDGQSVSQESRESGQ

-166 EAEKNGTLD
+166 EAGKNGTLD

-202 PVIAQ
+202 PVVTQ

-217 EQFRVETLRPRP
+217 EQFRMETLRPRP
-229 STDPSTD
+229 FTD
-236 PSTHEMHM
+236 PSTHPSTHEMNM
-244 TTEMNLAD
+244 TAEMNLAD
-252 LLWTCNSRKT
+252 LLRPCDSRKT
-262 DSEPEPELKPVQ
+262 DPDPEPELTPVQ
-274 KESQV
+274 EESQV
-279 MEPVMEVWE
+279 MEPVMEVGE
-288 NPDTAIQDDGPDD
+288 KPDTAIQDDGPDD

-308 VQEEKAKTENAHPDQ
+308 AQEEKAETGNARPDQ
-323 YIVRLLKDVIRYR
+323 YMVRLLKDVIRYR

-367 YTDHSP
+367 YTEHSP
-373 ALSYRVT
+373 ALPYRIT
-380 EKLLQRPDQIRL
+380 EKLLQRPDQIRF
-392 ESCITGTA
+392 ESCIAGTA

-418 DPGKNDFKII
+418 DPEKNDFKII

-451 TSCSVASSKT
+451 PSCTVALLKT
-461 PAQAQKKRE
+461 PVPTKKKRE
-470 TDVISTTFQERDT
+470 TDPVSAAFQERDA

-495 HYGNFCKK
+495 YYGNFCKK

-512 VNSRILLLRP
+512 VNSRILLLHS

-548 RQDVYSKFR
+548 RRDVYLKFR

>member
-40 ATGMTAASAQSNWYR
+40 ATGMTVASAQSNWYR

-68 QETPEGEKPEET
+68 QET

-86 VTADPREPEIQK
+86 VTADPREPEIQE
-98 VHAATESVMPETPD
+98 VHAVTESVMPETPD

-118 SDGQTVSQESRESGQ
+118 SDGQAVTQESCEDSQE
-133 KTAMTKGTRLPDVFR
+133 TAVTKGTRLPDVFR
-148 VSFWFTGWKGRTP
+148 MPFWFTTWKGRTP
-161 GDILL
+161 GDVLL
-166 EAEKNGTLD
+166 EASQNGTLD

-185 VFMKEN
+185 TFMKEN

-217 EQFRVETLRPRP
+217 EQFYMEAVRPRQLMARFSHEI
-229 STDPSTD
+229 STAAKT
-236 PSTHEMHM
+236 
-244 TTEMNLAD
+244 NLAD
-252 LLWTCNSRKT
+252 LILACRSFKA
-262 DSEPEPELKPVQ
+262 DPEPEPELKPAQ
-274 KESQV
+274 EKSLV
-279 MEPVMEVWE
+279 MESVVEAKKK
-288 NPDTAIQDDGPDD
+288 PDTSISDDEPDD
-301 AWVRSTD
+301 AWVRAADAET
-308 VQEEKAKTENAHPDQ
+308 ETEKETGHIGPDQ
-323 YIVRLLKDVIRYR
+323 YMVRLLKDVIRYR

-342 TENFGTPIIERLV
+342 TENFGVPIIERLV

-380 EKLLQRPDQIRL
+380 EKLLQRPNQIRL

-418 DPGKNDFKII
+418 DPEKNDFKII

-451 TSCSVASSKT
+451 PSCSVALPK
-461 PAQAQKKRE
+461 AQAKKKRE
-470 TDVISTTFQERDT
+470 ADVISTTFQERDT

-512 VNSRILLLRP
+512 VNSRILLLHS

-548 RQDVYSKFR
+548 RQDVYLKFR

>member
-12 DKTAVWLG
+12 DKTAVWLE

-32 MTWNQIAE
+32 MTWKQIAE

-55 RKHLLEEGLEENV
+55 RKHLLEERPEENA
-68 QETPEGEKPEET
+68 QETPESQKPTET
-80 DAPEIP
+80 GIQEIQVMADPHDPEIQEVQATTKSTMPEIP
-86 VTADPREPEIQK
+86 
-98 VHAATESVMPETPD
+98 D
-112 DQEKEP
+112 DKEEKP
-118 SDGQTVSQESRESGQ
+118 SDGQSVSQESRESGQ

-202 PVIAQ
+202 PVVAQ

-217 EQFRVETLRPRP
+217 EQFRMETLRPRP
-229 STDPSTD
+229 STDPST
-236 PSTHEMHM
+236 HEMH
-244 TTEMNLAD
+244 TAAEMSLAD
-252 LLWTCNSRKT
+252 LLQTCDSCKT
-262 DSEPEPELKPVQ
+262 DPDPEPELTPVQ
-274 KESQV
+274 EESQV
-279 MEPVMEVWE
+279 MEPVMEVGE
-288 NPDTAIQDDGPDD
+288 KPDTAIQDDEPDD
-301 AWVRSTD
+301 AWIRSTD
-308 VQEEKAKTENAHPDQ
+308 VQEEKAETGNARPDQ
-323 YIVRLLKDVIRYR
+323 YMVRLLKDVIRYR

-373 ALSYRVT
+373 ALPYRIT
-380 EKLLQRPDQIRL
+380 EKLLRRPNQIRL

-418 DPGKNDFKII
+418 DPEKNDFKII

-451 TSCSVASSKT
+451 PSCSVASSKT
-461 PAQAQKKRE
+461 PAQAKKKRE
-470 TDVISTTFQERDT
+470 TDVISTTFQERDA

-512 VNSRILLLRP
+512 VNSRILLLHS